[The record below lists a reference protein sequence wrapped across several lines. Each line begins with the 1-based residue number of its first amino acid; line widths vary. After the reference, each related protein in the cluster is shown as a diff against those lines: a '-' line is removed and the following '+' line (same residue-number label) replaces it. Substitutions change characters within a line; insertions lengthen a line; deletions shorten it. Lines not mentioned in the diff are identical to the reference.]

1 MYPSVLRVVPNK
13 DFTLDVVFDNG
24 ESGVFDIKPYLG
36 FRVFQRIREYEYFKR
51 VRVVFD
57 AIEWDSGVDLDPEF
71 VYNKCKMMARA

>member
-36 FRVFQRIREYEYFKR
+36 LRVFQRIREYEHFKR

-57 AIEWDSGVDLDPEF
+57 TIEWDSGVDFDPEF
-71 VYNKCKMMARA
+71 VYDKCKMKARA